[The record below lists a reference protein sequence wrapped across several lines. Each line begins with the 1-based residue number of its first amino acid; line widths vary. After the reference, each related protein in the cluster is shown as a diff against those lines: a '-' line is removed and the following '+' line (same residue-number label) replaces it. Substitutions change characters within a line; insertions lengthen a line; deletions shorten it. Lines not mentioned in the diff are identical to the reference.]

1 LNLIYSILILIFE
14 HFPDLRDWN
23 FDTALHTPSGPRSDL
38 GVTDFPQ
45 ALHPEPNGILGLML
59 GSPSWNLHIGIIF
72 YGILTAFLKLEK
84 IEI

>member
-1 LNLIYSILILIFE
+1 
-14 HFPDLRDWN
+14 
-23 FDTALHTPSGPRSDL
+23 L

-45 ALHPEPNGILGLML
+45 AGHPEPNGILGLML
-59 GSPSWNLHIGIIF
+59 GSPSGNLHIGIIF